1 MQEKLTQQEEEVMR
15 VIWKIKEGNV
25 KTFLE
30 NMPDTGRPPYTTLA
44 STIKNLEKKGYLHS
58 RLIGNMYWY
67 TPSIKEAD
75 FKKKSLG
82 DMVKNHFDNSY
93 KELVTFFA
101 QQKKISPRELQ
112 EIVDL
117 IEKKNKG

>member
-1 MQEKLTQQEEEVMR
+1 MTDKLTQQEEDVMR
-15 VIWKIKEGNV
+15 VVWKIREGNV

-30 NMPDTGRPPYTTLA
+30 NMPDTNRPPYTTLA
-44 STIKNLEKKGYLHS
+44 STIKNLEKKGYLQS

-67 TPSIKEAD
+67 TPAVKESEY
-75 FKKKSLG
+75 KKKSLG

-101 QQKKISPRELQ
+101 RQNKISPQELQ

-117 IEKKNKG
+117 IEKNKKQ

>member
-15 VIWKIKEGNV
+15 VIWRIKEGNV

-30 NMPDTGRPPYTTLA
+30 NMPDAGRPPYTTLA
-44 STIKNLEKKGYLHS
+44 STIKNLKKKGYLQS

-67 TPSIKEAD
+67 TPSIREAD

>member
-1 MQEKLTQQEEEVMR
+1 
-15 VIWKIKEGNV
+15 
-25 KTFLE
+25 
-30 NMPDTGRPPYTTLA
+30 
-44 STIKNLEKKGYLHS
+44 
-58 RLIGNMYWY
+58 MYWY
-67 TPSIKEAD
+67 TPAIKEAE

-101 QQKKISPRELQ
+101 RQNKISPQELQ

-117 IEKKNKG
+117 IEKNKKQ

>member
-1 MQEKLTQQEEEVMR
+1 MAEKLTQQEEDAMR

-30 NMPDTGRPPYTTLA
+30 NMPEEIRPPYTTLA
-44 STIKNLEKKGYLHS
+44 STIKNLEKKGFLQS

-67 TPSIKEAD
+67 TPAIKEVD

-93 KELVTFFA
+93 KDLVTFFA
-101 QQKKISPRELQ
+101 QQKKISPKELQ
-112 EIVDL
+112 EILDL
-117 IEKKNKG
+117 IEKGKK

>member
-15 VIWKIKEGNV
+15 VIWRIKEGNV

-30 NMPDTGRPPYTTLA
+30 NMPDAGRPPYTTLA
-44 STIKNLEKKGYLHS
+44 STIKNLEKKGYLQS

-67 TPSIKEAD
+67 TPSIREAD

>member
-1 MQEKLTQQEEEVMR
+1 MADKLSRQEEDVMR
-15 VIWKIKEGNV
+15 TIWKIKEGNV

-30 NMPDTGRPPYTTLA
+30 NMPEETRPPYTTLA
-44 STIKNLEKKGYLHS
+44 STVKNLEKKGYIHS

-67 TPSIKEAD
+67 TPAVKEAD
-75 FKKKSLG
+75 FKKKSLS

-101 QQKKISPRELQ
+101 QQKKISPKELQ
-112 EIVDL
+112 EILDL
-117 IEKKNKG
+117 IEKEKK

>member
-1 MQEKLTQQEEEVMR
+1 MHDKLTQQEEDVMR
-15 VIWKIKEGNV
+15 VVWKLKEGNV
-25 KTFLE
+25 KSFLE
-30 NMPDTGRPPYTTLA
+30 NMPEQNRPPYTTLA
-44 STIKNLEKKGYLHS
+44 STIKNLEKKGYLQS

-67 TPSIKEAD
+67 TPSVKESD
-75 FKKKSLG
+75 FKKKSLS

-101 QQKKISPRELQ
+101 QQNKISPAELQ

-117 IEKKNKG
+117 IEKKKK

>member
-1 MQEKLTQQEEEVMR
+1 MHDKLTQQEEEVMR

-30 NMPDTGRPPYTTLA
+30 NMPDAGRPPYTTLA
-44 STIKNLEKKGYLHS
+44 STIKNLEKKGYLQS

-67 TPSIKEAD
+67 TPSIKEAE
-75 FKKKSLG
+75 FKKKSLS

-101 QQKKISPRELQ
+101 QQKKISPQELQ

>member
-1 MQEKLTQQEEEVMR
+1 MPDKLNQQEEDIMR
-15 VIWKIKEGNV
+15 IIWKTKEGNV

-30 NMPDTGRPPYTTLA
+30 NMPQENRPPYTTLA
-44 STIKNLEKKGYLHS
+44 STIKNLEKKGFLNS

-67 TPSIKEAD
+67 TPAVKEND
-75 FKKKSLG
+75 YKKKSVS

-101 QQKKISPRELQ
+101 QQKKISPQELQ

-117 IEKKNKG
+117 IEKGKK

>member
-15 VIWKIKEGNV
+15 VIWRIKEGNV

-30 NMPDTGRPPYTTLA
+30 NMPDAGRPPYTTLA
-44 STIKNLEKKGYLHS
+44 STIKNLEKKGYLQS

-67 TPSIKEAD
+67 TPSIREAD

-101 QQKKISPRELQ
+101 QQKKISPKELQ
-112 EIVDL
+112 GIVDL

>member
-1 MQEKLTQQEEEVMR
+1 MPDKLNQQEEDIMR
-15 VIWKIKEGNV
+15 IIWKTKEGNV

-30 NMPDTGRPPYTTLA
+30 NMPQENRPPYTTLA
-44 STIKNLEKKGYLHS
+44 STVKNLEKKGFLHS
-58 RLIGNMYWY
+58 RLTGNMYWY
-67 TPSIKEAD
+67 TPAVKEND
-75 FKKKSLG
+75 YKKKSVS

-101 QQKKISPRELQ
+101 QQKKISPQELQ

-117 IEKKNKG
+117 IEKGKK

>member
-1 MQEKLTQQEEEVMR
+1 MQEKLTQQEEDVMR
-15 VIWKIKEGNV
+15 IIWKVKEGNV

-30 NMPDTGRPPYTTLA
+30 NMPDENKPPYTTLA
-44 STIKNLEKKGYLHS
+44 STVKNLEKKGYLQS

-67 TPSIKEAD
+67 TPAIKEAD

-101 QQKKISPRELQ
+101 QQKKISPKELQ

-117 IEKKNKG
+117 IEKGKK